1 MPVLKIEYA
10 KIGRHYRVCFVEI
23 TNVNAIVIVTNG
35 YDTEMD
41 ILLQKLK
48 IIVSEKAIRD
58 RVLFVLGALVVFRA
72 LTAVPI
78 PGVDLGVLEQFFQN
92 NQFLGLLNIFSG
104 GGLANL
110 SIVMLGVGPF
120 ITASIIMQLMTV
132 MSSKLKAMYSEEG
145 ETGRARFTQYSRQ
158 LMLPLAILQAFG
170 FLSLLKSQGV
180 IGGLSTFEFIV
191 NMVVIVAGSILLV
204 WLGELV
210 TEYGIGNGVSII
222 IFAGIVATLPSAVS
236 QLIYTFDASK
246 VPLYAGFLVTAI
258 AIIYGVVVMT
268 QAERQVPITHAKQV
282 RGGKTYGGTTSYLPL
297 RINQAGVIPIIF
309 ALSMILFPQMVLNVL
324 ATFNVPG
331 VAVWSDKILAFFAN
345 EQMYTLVYFVLVFV
359 FTFFYTA
366 VTFDPDAMSKNLQR
380 TGAFIPG
387 IRPGT
392 HTSEYLGTLITRLTL
407 VGALFLG
414 LIAILPMIMQMLTG
428 VTTLAIGGTALLI
441 AVSVVID
448 LVRRIDS
455 QVSMRQ
461 Y

>member
-1 MPVLKIEYA
+1 
-10 KIGRHYRVCFVEI
+10 
-23 TNVNAIVIVTNG
+23 
-35 YDTEMD
+35 MD
-41 ILLQKLK
+41 IFLQKLK
-48 IIVSEKAIRD
+48 IIVGEKAIRD
-58 RVLFVLGALVVFRA
+58 RVLFVLFALVVFRV

-78 PGVDLGVLEQFFQN
+78 PGVDIAVLEQFFEN
-92 NQFLGLLNIFSG
+92 NQFLGLMNIFSG
-104 GGLANL
+104 GGLTNL

-132 MSSKLKAMYSEEG
+132 MSPKLKAMYSEEG

-158 LMLPLAILQAFG
+158 LTLPLGILQAFG
-170 FLSLLKSQGV
+170 FLSLLKTQGV
-180 IGGLSTFEFIV
+180 ITGLSTFEFMLNIV
-191 NMVVIVAGSILLV
+191 IVVAGSMLLL

-222 IFAGIVATLPSAVS
+222 IFAGIVATLPSS
-236 QLIYTFDASK
+236 LTQLLYNFDASQI
-246 VPLYAGFLVTAI
+246 PLFAGFLVAAI

-268 QAERQVPITHAKQV
+268 QAERQVPITYAKQV
-282 RGGKTYGGTTSYLPL
+282 RGGKTYGGTMSYLPL
-297 RINQAGVIPIIF
+297 RLNQAGVIPIIF
-309 ALSMILFPQMVLNVL
+309 ALSIILFPQMILNIL
-324 ATFNVPG
+324 ASFNVPH
-331 VAVWSDKILAFFAN
+331 VASLSEKVMAFFQNQELYAI
-345 EQMYTLVYFVLVFV
+345 VYFVLVIL

-380 TGAFIPG
+380 NGAFIPG

-392 HTSEYLGTLITRLTL
+392 HTSEYLGKLITRLTL
-407 VGALFLG
+407 AGALFLG
-414 LIAILPMIMQMLTG
+414 LVAVLPMAMQILTG

-455 QVSMRQ
+455 QVSLRQ

>member
-1 MPVLKIEYA
+1 M
-10 KIGRHYRVCFVEI
+10 
-23 TNVNAIVIVTNG
+23 
-35 YDTEMD
+35 DTF
-41 ILLQKLK
+41 LQKIK
-48 IIVSEKAIRD
+48 IIFSEKAIRD
-58 RVLFVLGALVVFRA
+58 RILFVLFALVVFRA

-78 PGVDLGVLEQFFQN
+78 PGVNLAVLEQFFQN
-92 NQFLGLLNIFSG
+92 NQFLGLLNMFSG
-104 GGLANL
+104 GGLTNL

-132 MSSKLKAMYSEEG
+132 MSPKLKAMYSEEG

-158 LMLPLAILQAFG
+158 LALPLAILQAFG
-170 FLSLLKSQGV
+170 FLTLLKSQGV
-180 IGGLSTFEFIV
+180 ITGLSTFEFIV
-191 NMVVIVAGSILLV
+191 NIVIVVAGAMLLL

-222 IFAGIVATLPSAVS
+222 IFAGIVSSLPSTIS
-236 QLIYTFDASK
+236 QQIYSFDASK
-246 VPLYAGFLVTAI
+246 IPLFAGFTVISL

-268 QAERQVPITHAKQV
+268 QAERQIPITHAKQV

-297 RINQAGVIPIIF
+297 RLNQAGVIPIIF
-309 ALSMILFPQMVLNVL
+309 ALSIILFPQMLLNIL
-324 ATFNVPG
+324 SSFNVSG
-331 VAVWSDKILAFFAN
+331 VAGLSDKVTAFFQNQELYAV
-345 EQMYTLVYFVLVFV
+345 VYFVLVFV

-392 HTSEYLGTLITRLTL
+392 HTAEYLGKLITRLTL
-407 VGALFLG
+407 AGALFLG
-414 LIAILPMIMQMLTG
+414 LVAVLPMLMQILTG

-448 LVRRIDS
+448 LVRRVDS
-455 QVSMRQ
+455 QASLRQ